1 MSSFDVQLLMP
12 KQFRRLLNVSLVFFL
27 SLAMVLLVGHP
38 GQAQFSLP
46 DGFGQSSGD
55 RPPAD
60 VRRFGSIEVTWVNSP
75 LDNKRLFEIASPTV
89 TDRSPEAGSEPIP
102 VEERAGE
109 IEAKLNRAFL
119 NILDQET
126 LSIQVSMLNGA
137 TVIGVTDKDY
147 TRPLIITTVTG
158 IDADYYGQ
166 PIDEL
171 ADEWRDIIVDE
182 FDRKFEEFSGDA
194 LSNTIRNNFEILLA
208 LIALTVI
215 SVVLKRLITKRQ
227 KVLKQQ
233 KRDLNIPTQDQ
244 EELVDPQENASAIA
258 EDESSETALVQ
269 QREQFLQRL
278 KQTHQLERRLALWGS
293 LQWILFWG
301 VVLAWFVGI
310 FIILRRIPYA
320 ARWSGGALAIP
331 LQLLTIWFFTGLAVR
346 LSHRIIE
353 RVSSQWQ
360 EQDLI
365 EFLDLG
371 DAQRRKLRVSTIAGA
386 AKGLVTILILV
397 VALLSVLTTI
407 GIPAG
412 SVLAIGG
419 LFGFALSFGSQNL
432 VKDFVNGF
440 LILAED
446 QYAIGDVIDVGS
458 ASGLVENLNLRV
470 TQLRSGDGELVTIP
484 NSAITEVKNATRSWS
499 RVNFSIDVSYQSD
512 PEQAL
517 SVLREVAQ
525 TMYEEPDWQDKIL
538 APPDVLGIDR
548 VSHSGMTITTWIK
561 TAPLQQWAV
570 GREFC
575 LRVRKAL
582 AANGINIG
590 VPRQTYLTEAMQ
602 SNDSNDQNGQST
614 DPSAPDSE
622 AVAP

>member
-1 MSSFDVQLLMP
+1 MSKLL
-12 KQFRRLLNVSLVFFL
+12 KRLSILGFAFFL
-27 SLAMVLLVGHP
+27 SLAVVLLVGHP
-38 GQAQFSLP
+38 SHAQFSLP
-46 DGFGQSSGD
+46 GGFGQSSGD

-60 VRRFGSIEVTWVNSP
+60 VRRFGSIEVTWINSP

-89 TDRSPEAGSEPIP
+89 DDRSPEAASESIP
-102 VEERAGE
+102 VEDRAGE
-109 IEAKLNRAFL
+109 IEAKLSRAFL
-119 NILDQET
+119 NILDQDT
-126 LSIQVSMLNGA
+126 LSIQVSTLNGA

-147 TRPLIITTVTG
+147 TRPLIITTVTD
-158 IDADYYGQ
+158 IDADYYGK

-171 ADEWRDIIVDE
+171 ADEWRGIIVDE

-194 LSNTIRNNFEILLA
+194 LVNTLRNNLEILLA
-208 LIALTVI
+208 LIALTIV
-215 SVVLKRLITKRQ
+215 SAVLKRLISKRQ
-227 KVLKQQ
+227 KVLKHQ
-233 KRDLNIPTQDQ
+233 KRDLNIPPQDQ
-244 EELVDPQENASAIA
+244 EDLVDPQNNASADA
-258 EDESSETALVQ
+258 EDEQSDEALVQ
-269 QREQFLQRL
+269 QREQFLDGL
-278 KQTHQLERRLALWGS
+278 KQTHNLDRRLAFWGS
-293 LQWILFWG
+293 LQWIFFWG
-301 VVLAWFVGI
+301 VVLAWCVGI
-310 FIILRRIPYA
+310 FAILRRIPYA
-320 ARWSGGALAIP
+320 ARLSGGALAIP

-346 LSHRIIE
+346 LSHRVIE
-353 RVSSQWQ
+353 RLSTNWQ
-360 EQDLI
+360 EKEVI
-365 EFLDLG
+365 EFLNLG
-371 DAQRRKLRVSTIAGA
+371 DAQRRKLRISTIAGA
-386 AKGLVTILILV
+386 TKGLVTILILL
-397 VALLSVLTTI
+397 VAILSVLTTL
-407 GIPAG
+407 GLPAG

-499 RVNFSIDVSYQSD
+499 RVNFSIEVSYESD

-538 APPDVLGIDR
+538 APPDVLGIDS

-570 GREFC
+570 GREFR
-575 LRVRKAL
+575 LRVREAL
-582 AANGINIG
+582 EEHGINIG
-590 VPRQTYLTEAMQ
+590 IPRQTYITEATQ
-602 SNDSNDQNGQST
+602 SDSPNGQHAGTST
-614 DPSAPDSE
+614 PDAE
-622 AVAP
+622 AATS